1 MCGRRRA
8 RIAVLKTL
16 LERLL
21 GWLLARFLYGYV
33 GRLDFFRAAPDGYT
47 ASTSRTMSLWFN

>member
-33 GRLDFFRAAPDGYT
+33 GRSDFLGPPRMGILRQRRA
-47 ASTSRTMSLWFN
+47 L